1 MRSRAEQI
9 DAERRIEAAVRP
21 VIARWLDEVRAA
33 FLYELATANPGLVA
47 AAFSG
52 TSAAVDNANAA
63 LRTWNEGLSDE
74 IMPEISIVFGE
85 AFQRIRR
92 ADEYNS
98 YQYEQD
104 YLLEVESRL
113 KIWPDEAFED
123 IRPELLDAMDR
134 AESFDEIKDRVGRI
148 LNIDAPTRHLRQQI
162 TEIDEE
168 IKREGPRSDLKRRR
182 RELWKAHDASLGEW
196 EWKARRIARTE
207 AHGARETGQLAAARQ
222 MEQLEGSRFYKRWLA
237 TADTRTRPAHVV
249 ADGQTV
255 RIGDKFTVGDARL
268 DRPGDPTGPP
278 EAVIQC
284 RCTTLI
290 FDEFELQDELQGPDG
305 SSGAVTPGGI
315 RLGPDDPVDVEVAIG
330 PAVAVTSESDKP
342 GRDSTADVTPEGG
355 IVGRKVTQGRE
366 ISQDANNIPANVTP
380 LAEMDLDQALAELE
394 DVQQRDDVTDEY
406 IGQLMD
412 RIDEL
417 SAEDPNTEPLAY
429 AEPNELDEARDPDP
443 IAEPQVYDIAPEAE
457 PWAPDVMD
465 TSWPAGD
472 EDIAATEVDKAI
484 AALEAVTSDPNATD
498 EDIEAAIAA
507 VDAAEIAD
515 AEYEQGL
522 IDAAERWE
530 EALRLNLGDHEEAAA
545 YLEGISVEE
554 VRKRAFVEE
563 HYRLYGTRDFN
574 KLARLVFRD
583 HVRDVLQVQLEA
595 ATTSHVVKPQY
606 QDWYDTVDLW
616 MVNEATF
623 RKYASKEAK
632 EWFDVHGRT
641 TPSIYVDMILSGDYR
656 PRRSKSGG
664 DYNL

>member
-1 MRSRAEQI
+1 MRSRAELI

-21 VIARWLDEVRAA
+21 VIARWLDEVRAV
-33 FLYELATANPGLVA
+33 FLYELASANPGLVA

-74 IMPEISIVFGE
+74 IIPEISIVFGE

-113 KIWPDEAFED
+113 KVWPDEAFED

-162 TEIDEE
+162 TEVDEE

-207 AHGARETGQLAAARQ
+207 AHGARETGQLAAAKQ

-330 PAVAVTSESDKP
+330 ESGEP
-342 GRDSTADVTPEGG
+342 RAESTADVTPEVPGTMPPDTS
-355 IVGRKVTQGRE
+355 RL
-366 ISQDANNIPANVTP
+366 DAAV
-380 LAEMDLDQALAELE
+380 AELE
-394 DVQQRDDVTDEY
+394 RISSDPDSTDE
-406 IGQLMD
+406 Q
-412 RIDEL
+412 
-417 SAEDPNTEPLAY
+417 
-429 AEPNELDEARDPDP
+429 
-443 IAEPQVYDIAPEAE
+443 
-457 PWAPDVMD
+457 
-465 TSWPAGD
+465 
-472 EDIAATEVDKAI
+472 
-484 AALEAVTSDPNATD
+484 
-498 EDIEAAIAA
+498 IEAALAA
-507 VDAAEIAD
+507 VDAAD
-515 AEYEQGL
+515 
-522 IDAAERWE
+522 
-530 EALRLNLGDHEEAAA
+530 N
-545 YLEGISVEE
+545 E
-554 VRKRAFVEE
+554 V
-563 HYRLYGTRDFN
+563 
-574 KLARLVFRD
+574 
-583 HVRDVLQVQLEA
+583 Q
-595 ATTSHVVKPQY
+595 
-606 QDWYDTVDLW
+606 W
-616 MVNEATF
+616 
-623 RKYASKEAK
+623 
-632 EWFDVHGRT
+632 
-641 TPSIYVDMILSGDYR
+641 
-656 PRRSKSGG
+656 
-664 DYNL
+664 